1 MKNLR
6 TLLLVATLGLSACG
20 SPQDTVA
27 DLQREISAYP
37 NAPTDEA
44 ATSIQNSFARL
55 EEQITKLRND
65 GKTSEADDFARQR
78 DALQAQYAAAR
89 LTSSLLKAKQAAEGV
104 GQSFRAAGEAI
115 GQAFRAPDSDA
126 RATNAAE

>member
-1 MKNLR
+1 MKKFR
-6 TLLLVATLGLSACG
+6 PFLLVAALALSACG

-37 NAPTDEA
+37 NAPTEDA
-44 ATSIQNSFARL
+44 ATAIQNNFARL
-55 EEQITKLRND
+55 EEQITKLRSSGD
-65 GKTSEADDFARQR
+65 TTGADDFARQR

-89 LTSSLLKAKQAAEGV
+89 LTASLLKAKQAAEGV

-115 GQAFRAPDSDA
+115 GQAFRAPVSDA
-126 RATNAAE
+126 GATNAGE